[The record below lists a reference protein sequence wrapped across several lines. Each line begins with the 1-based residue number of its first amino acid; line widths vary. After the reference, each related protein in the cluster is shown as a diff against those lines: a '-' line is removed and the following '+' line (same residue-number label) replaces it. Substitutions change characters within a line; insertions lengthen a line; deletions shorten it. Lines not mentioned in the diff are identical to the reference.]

1 MAKVKQTEIENT
13 EHKYISVK
21 EASLLLKVSTDTIR
35 RRLPKHNKNK
45 PLNFQNQIKQET
57 RNSAIYVSKVFLD
70 KHFHYKLVEAEEH
83 TQDQATHTQSK
94 TTHTQGTGKDYDS
107 TLKALTEQLR
117 IKDKQLAT
125 KDKQIEK
132 LQNNTQ
138 YISLLLARTQ
148 EKFLL
153 LPPAVPEKKGI
164 LDFLN
169 KKIF

>member
-1 MAKVKQTEIENT
+1 VAKVKQTEQTNT

-21 EASLLLKVSTDTIR
+21 EASLLLKVSQDTIR
-35 RRLPKHNKNK
+35 RRFPKHKKNK

-57 RNSAIYVSKVFLD
+57 KNSAIFVSEVFLD
-70 KHFHYKLVEAEEH
+70 KHFHYKFVEAEEH

-94 TTHTQGTGKDYDS
+94 TTHKQGTGKDYDS

-117 IKDKQLAT
+117 IKDKQ
-125 KDKQIEK
+125 IEK
-132 LQNNTQ
+132 LLNNTQ
-138 YISLLLARTQ
+138 YISLLLAKTQ
-148 EKFLL
+148 DKFLL
-153 LPPAVPEKKGI
+153 LPPAIPEKKGI